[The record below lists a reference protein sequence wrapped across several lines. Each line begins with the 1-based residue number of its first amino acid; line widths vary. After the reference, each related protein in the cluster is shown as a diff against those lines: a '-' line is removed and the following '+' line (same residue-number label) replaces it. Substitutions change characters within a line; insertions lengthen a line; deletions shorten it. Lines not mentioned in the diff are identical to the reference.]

1 MMDSVDSVWMRPTNM
16 EELEGVSGL
25 SRSSWN
31 IVYKSCGIVSLVYE
45 RKSMNII
52 IQ

>member
-1 MMDSVDSVWMRPTNM
+1 M
-16 EELEGVSGL
+16 EELEGVSEL

-31 IVYKSCGIVSLVYE
+31 IVHKTCGIVSLVYE